1 MQLTDEQKKK
11 VAEWLDEGVKLSD
24 IQSRIGTEFS
34 VKLTYMEVRFLI
46 DDLKLQVKD
55 PVVEAPP
62 EPPAPTAGAVPGDP
76 ALPAE
81 AEPMP
86 PDGVPAGPSA
96 VKITTDTLAR
106 PGTMVS
112 GGVTFSDGQKATWYL
127 DQMGRLGLASE
138 TKGYRP
144 SQEDL
149 MDFQASLQN
158 EMAKMGF

>member
-24 IQSRIGTEFS
+24 IQSRIGTEFG

-55 PVVEAPP
+55 PVVEVPP
-62 EPPAPTAGAVPGDP
+62 EPPAPAAGAVPGDP

-81 AEPMP
+81 AELVP
-86 PDGVPAGPSA
+86 PEGGPAGPSA

>member
-11 VAEWLDEGVKLSD
+11 VAAWLEEGVKLSD
-24 IQSRIGTEFS
+24 IQTRIGSEFN

-62 EPPAPTAGAVPGDP
+62 APPAPVAGDP
-76 ALPAE
+76 SVPAE
-81 AEPMP
+81 AELMP
-86 PDGVPAGPSA
+86 PDGAAGPGT
-96 VKITTDTLAR
+96 VKVTTDALAR

-112 GGVTFSDGQKATWYL
+112 GGVTFSDGQKAAWYL
-127 DQMGRLGLASE
+127 DQMGRLGLTAD

-149 MDFQASLQN
+149 LDFQAALQN

>member
-1 MQLTDEQKKK
+1 
-11 VAEWLDEGVKLSD
+11 
-24 IQSRIGTEFS
+24 
-34 VKLTYMEVRFLI
+34 
-46 DDLKLQVKD
+46 
-55 PVVEAPP
+55 
-62 EPPAPTAGAVPGDP
+62 
-76 ALPAE
+76 
-81 AEPMP
+81 MP

>member
-24 IQSRIGTEFS
+24 IQGRIGAEFG

-62 EPPAPTAGAVPGDP
+62 EPPAAVPGAP
-76 ALPAE
+76 ASSADAE
-81 AEPMP
+81 LMP
-86 PDGVPAGPSA
+86 PAGAPAGPSA

-127 DQMGRLGLASE
+127 DQTGRLGLASE

>member
-24 IQSRIGTEFS
+24 IQGRIGAEFG

-62 EPPAPTAGAVPGDP
+62 EPPAVVPGAPASSADAELMPPAGA
-76 ALPAE
+76 
-81 AEPMP
+81 
-86 PDGVPAGPSA
+86 PAGPSA

-127 DQMGRLGLASE
+127 DQTGRLGLASE

>member
-11 VAEWLDEGVKLSD
+11 VAAWLDEGVKLSD
-24 IQSRIGTEFS
+24 IQSRIGAEFD

-55 PVVEAPP
+55 PVVEV
-62 EPPAPTAGAVPGDP
+62 PPAPPAPVPGDP
-76 ALPAE
+76 SVPAE
-81 AEPMP
+81 AELMP
-86 PDGVPAGPSA
+86 PAGASAGLGA
-96 VKITTDTLAR
+96 VKVTTDALAR
-106 PGTMVS
+106 PGAMVS
-112 GGVTFSDGQKATWYL
+112 GGVTFSDGQKAVWYL
-127 DQMGRLGLASE
+127 DQMGRLGLTAD

-149 MDFQASLQN
+149 MDFQTTLQS

>member
-1 MQLTDEQKKK
+1 MQLTEEQKKK
-11 VAEWLDEGVKLSD
+11 VAAWLEEGVKLSD
-24 IQSRIGTEFS
+24 IQTRIGAEFN

-62 EPPAPTAGAVPGDP
+62 APPDPAPGAP
-76 ALPAE
+76 AAAAE
-81 AEPMP
+81 AELMP
-86 PDGVPAGPSA
+86 PDGAIPAGASA
-96 VKITTDTLAR
+96 VKVSVDTLAR

-112 GGVTFSDGQKATWYL
+112 GGVTFSDGQKAAWYL
-127 DQMGRLGLASE
+127 DQMGRLGLTAD